1 MNYSE
6 LSLKLHR
13 EKRGKLEIASTVPLQ
28 TSDDLATAYTP
39 GVAAVCL
46 AIAADNSLARELTIK
61 GRFVAVVTDGSA
73 VLGLGNIGPEA
84 GMPVMEGK
92 AILFKRFSG
101 LDAFPIC
108 LATQDTEEIIATI
121 KNIAPGFGAIHLE
134 DIAAPKCFEIEKR
147 LAAELDIPVM
157 HDDQHGTA
165 VVVLA
170 GVLNALRVVD
180 KSIETA
186 KIVISGV
193 GAAGVASARLLL
205 EAGAKNV
212 AMCDSKGMIAV
223 GREGMNA
230 QKDELAARINADGR
244 RGSLGDALVG
254 ADVFLGVSAP
264 GIVSE
269 EMVRSMAEDA
279 IVFAMANPVPE
290 VTPEIAKAGG
300 AAVIATGRS
309 DYPNQVNNVLAYP
322 GLFLGALE
330 GKIPTFTT
338 AMFLAAARALASTVE
353 NPTADRILPSLFDVD
368 SARVVAEAVKGASLE

>member
-13 EKRGKLEIASTVPLQ
+13 EKRGKLELVSTVPLQ
-28 TSDDLATAYTP
+28 TRDDLSTAYTP

-46 AIAADNSLARELTIK
+46 AIAADKSLARELTIK

-92 AILFKRFSG
+92 AILFKRFAG

-121 KNIAPGFGAIHLE
+121 RNIAPGFGAIHLE

-165 VVVLA
+165 IVILA
-170 GVLNALRVVD
+170 GVLNALKVVG

-186 KIVISGV
+186 RIVISGV

-205 EAGAKNV
+205 EADAKNMT
-212 AMCDSKGMIAV
+212 MCDSQGIIAI
-223 GREGMNA
+223 GRDGMNA
-230 QKDELAARINADGR
+230 HKDALADRINAEGR
-244 RGSLGDALVG
+244 RGSLVDALVG

-264 GIVSE
+264 GIVTE
-269 EMVRSMAEDA
+269 EMVRSMASGA
-279 IVFAMANPVPE
+279 IVFAMANPIPE

-322 GLFLGALE
+322 GLFLGVLE

-338 AMFLAAARALASTVE
+338 AMFLAAARALAATVE
-353 NPTADRILPSLFDVD
+353 TPTADRILPSLFDVD
-368 SARVVAEAVKGASLE
+368 SARIVADAVKLAAQS

>member
-6 LSLKLHR
+6 ESLKLHR
-13 EKRGKLEIASTVPLQ
+13 EKRGKLELASTVPLA
-28 TSDDLATAYTP
+28 TRDDLATAYTP

-46 AIAADNSLARELTIK
+46 AIAGDKSLARELTIK

-121 KNIAPGFGAIHLE
+121 RNIAPGFGAIHLE

-165 VVVLA
+165 VVILA
-170 GVLNALRVVD
+170 GVLNALKVVG

-193 GAAGVASARLLL
+193 GAAGVASANLLL
-205 EAGAKNV
+205 EAGAKNLT
-212 AMCDSKGMIAV
+212 MCDSKGIIAV
-223 GREGMNA
+223 GRDGMNA
-230 QKDELAARINADGR
+230 QKDELARRINPDGR
-244 RGSLGDALVG
+244 LGSIADALVG

-269 EMVRSMAEDA
+269 EMVRSMAPGA

-290 VTPEIAKAGG
+290 VTPEVAKAGG

-322 GLFLGALE
+322 GLFLGVLE
-330 GKIPTFTT
+330 GRIPTFTT
-338 AMFLAAARALASTVE
+338 AMFLAAARALAATVE
-353 NPTADRILPSLFDVD
+353 TPTADRILPSLFDVD
-368 SARVVAEAVKGASLE
+368 SARIVAEAVKG

>member
-6 LSLKLHR
+6 LSLNLHR

-46 AIAADNSLARELTIK
+46 AIAADKSLARELTIK

-92 AILFKRFSG
+92 AILFKRFAG

-134 DIAAPKCFEIEKR
+134 DIAAPKCFEIERR
-147 LAAELDIPVM
+147 LSEELDIPVM

-193 GAAGVASARLLL
+193 GAAGVASARMLL

-230 QKDELAARINADGR
+230 QKDELAARINSPAR
-244 RGSLGDALVG
+244 LGSLGDALAG
-254 ADVFLGVSAP
+254 SDVFLGVSAP

-269 EMVRSMAEDA
+269 EMVRSMAPGA

-290 VTPEIAKAGG
+290 VTPEVAKAGG

-330 GKIPTFTT
+330 GNIPTFTT
-338 AMFLAAARALASTVE
+338 AMFLAAARALAATVE
-353 NPTADRILPSLFDVD
+353 TPTADRILPSLLDVD
-368 SARVVAEAVKGASLE
+368 SARIVADAVKGVSGL

>member
-46 AIAADNSLARELTIK
+46 AIAADKSLARELTIK

-92 AILFKRFSG
+92 AILFKRFAG

-230 QKDELAARINADGR
+230 QKDELAARINPDGR
-244 RGSLGDALVG
+244 LGSLGDALAG
-254 ADVFLGVSAP
+254 SDVFLGVSAP

-269 EMVRSMAEDA
+269 EMVRSMAPGA

-290 VTPEIAKAGG
+290 VTPEVAKAGG

-322 GLFLGALE
+322 GLFLGVLE
-330 GKIPTFTT
+330 GKIPAFTT
-338 AMFLAAARALASTVE
+338 AMFLAAARALAATVE
-353 NPTADRILPSLFDVD
+353 TPTAERILPSLFDVD
-368 SARVVAEAVKGASLE
+368 SARIVAEAVKG

>member
-13 EKRGKLEIASTVPLQ
+13 EKRGKLELVSTVPLQ
-28 TSDDLATAYTP
+28 TRDDLSTAYTP

-46 AIAADNSLARELTIK
+46 AIAADKSLARELTIK

-92 AILFKRFSG
+92 AILFKRFAG

-121 KNIAPGFGAIHLE
+121 RNIAPGFGAIHLE

-165 VVVLA
+165 IVILA
-170 GVLNALRVVD
+170 GVLNALKAVG

-186 KIVISGV
+186 RIVISGV

-205 EAGAKNV
+205 EADAKNMT
-212 AMCDSKGMIAV
+212 MCDSQGIIAI
-223 GREGMNA
+223 GRDGMNA
-230 QKDELAARINADGR
+230 HKDALADRINAEGR
-244 RGSLGDALVG
+244 RGSLVDALVG

-264 GIVSE
+264 GIVTE
-269 EMVRSMAEDA
+269 EMVRSMASGA
-279 IVFAMANPVPE
+279 IVFAMANPIPE

-322 GLFLGALE
+322 GLFLGVLE

-338 AMFLAAARALASTVE
+338 AMFLAAARALAATVE
-353 NPTADRILPSLFDVD
+353 TPTADRILPSLFDVD
-368 SARVVAEAVKGASLE
+368 SARIVADAVKLAAQS